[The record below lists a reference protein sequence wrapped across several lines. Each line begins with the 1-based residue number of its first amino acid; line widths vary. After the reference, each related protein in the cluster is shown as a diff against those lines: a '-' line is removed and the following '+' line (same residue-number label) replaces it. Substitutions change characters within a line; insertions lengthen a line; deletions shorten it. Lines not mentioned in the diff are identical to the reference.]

1 MSNQISNNEEFEQN
15 LKKLGDLY
23 EEGKDK
29 LLLILPKTPTNDEW
43 EALYRLY
50 DILKEMRDL
59 AAVQMQHKHFLNEN

>member
-29 LLLILPKTPTNDEW
+29 LLLILPMTPTNDEW